1 MLSDVRKSG
10 TAKSDDMQFIFKP
23 MSDDEKEDTAA
34 KAKKESLI
42 LDDKEF
48 DNLERLSYVVDD
60 SPVFN
65 KLK

>member
-1 MLSDVRKSG
+1 
-10 TAKSDDMQFIFKP
+10 MQFIFKP
-23 MSDDEKEDTAA
+23 MSDEEKEDTAA